1 MIHRTLLLTAAFPPA
16 VGGAERYLQ
25 QLTDH
30 LDRDRVVVV
39 APPHPA
45 APEFDAKSPVR
56 IIRRD
61 LHRSRLIRPAWAWHV
76 AWMMRTIRRQ
86 GISRLVFGHYG
97 GFVALGPLMK
107 FLTGTPYLVSVFGLD
122 FTSYRKTWVRRT
134 LLRWTLRKA
143 EWVTTISEHTQ
154 SLLRDFG
161 VPEGKIVLAPP
172 GIDPIARPSADEL
185 LNFRRTLGISVGTK
199 VLLTVGRLV
208 KRKGHH
214 RVIRA
219 LPKVLER
226 IADLQYLIVGDGEY
240 RRSIEQSVQQ
250 LGLTAHV
257 KMTGRIAQS
266 DLTTAFAAADAFI
279 TTPVVTRDDPEG
291 FGIVFTEALRVGTP
305 IIATNSGGV
314 SDIIR
319 DGVNG
324 LALDDQAGN
333 QEIADVIIKLMENDA
348 LRKQLGTTGQV
359 DVQARFPV
367 ARQVAPFRAMLANT
381 DDPTSIPLVSVV
393 IPTWNNAESLA
404 HTLHHL
410 MLQTY
415 RHLEIIVVDD
425 GSTDQTSSVVKNFP
439 HVKYLL
445 RPHAGAPAAR
455 NSGRAVAHGQ
465 FILFCDADVMP
476 HPRMIERMATAL
488 LVKPGASYAYCN
500 FRFGWRTFDLF
511 DFDPARLRR
520 SNFISMMSLIRT
532 ADCPPFDESLT
543 RLQDWDLWLTMLER
557 NQVGTWVP
565 SRLFSA
571 AAGKRGIS
579 RKIQAPPAAAVQRIR
594 SKHHLDKQ
602 MA

>member
-1 MIHRTLLLTAAFPPA
+1 MIHRTLLLTATFPPA

-25 QLTDH
+25 QLAER
-30 LDRDRVVVV
+30 LDPDRMVVI

-45 APEFDAKSPVR
+45 ALDFDAQSRVK

-61 LHRSRLIRPAWAWHV
+61 LHRSRLIRPTWAWHV
-76 AWMMRTIRRQ
+76 VWLMRTIRRQ
-86 GISRLVFGHYG
+86 NISRLIFGHYG
-97 GFVALGPLMK
+97 GFVALGPAMK
-107 FLTGTPYLVSVFGLD
+107 LLTGTPFIVSIFGLD
-122 FTSYRKTWVRRT
+122 FTAYRKTWIRRT
-134 LLRWTLRKA
+134 LLRWALRKA
-143 EWVTTISEHTQ
+143 EWVTTISQYTQ

-172 GIDPIARPSADEL
+172 GIDPIELPSPDRIT
-185 LNFRRTLGISVGTK
+185 NFRKSLGLNEATK
-199 VLLTVGRLV
+199 ILLTVGRLV

-219 LPKVLER
+219 LPSVLKR
-226 IADLQYLIVGDGEY
+226 VPDFQYLIVGEGES
-240 RRSIEQSVQQ
+240 RQSLEQLIQQ
-250 LGLTAHV
+250 LGLTKHV
-257 KMTGRIAQS
+257 RMIGRVEQAN
-266 DLTTAFAAADAFI
+266 LTTVYAAADVFI
-279 TTPVVTRDDPEG
+279 TTPAVTRDDPEG

-305 IIATNSGGV
+305 IIATNSGGA
-314 SDIIR
+314 SDVVR

-324 LALDDQAGN
+324 SALNDQAGN
-333 QEIADVIIKLMENDA
+333 QDIANAIIRLIENNA
-348 LRKQLGTTGQV
+348 QRQQFGAAGRS
-359 DVQARFPV
+359 DVQKRFPV
-367 ARQVAPFRAMLANT
+367 ERQVAPFRTILTNT
-381 DDPTSIPLVSVV
+381 DDPANIPLVSVI
-393 IPTWNNAESLA
+393 IPSWNNAESLA

-425 GSTDQTSSVVKNFP
+425 GSTDHTADIVKNFP
-439 HVKYLL
+439 HVTYLP
-445 RPHAGAPAAR
+445 RSHAGAPAAR
-455 NSGRAVAHGQ
+455 NAGRSAAHGQ
-465 FILFCDADVMP
+465 FVLFCDADVTP

-488 LVKPGASYAYCN
+488 QVKPEASYAYCN

-511 DFDPARLRR
+511 DFSAERLRR
-520 SNFISMMSLIRT
+520 SNYISMMSLIRA

-579 RKIQAPPAAAVQRIR
+579 QKIQAPPAEAIQRIR
-594 SKHHLDKQ
+594 SKHRLDE
-602 MA
+602 